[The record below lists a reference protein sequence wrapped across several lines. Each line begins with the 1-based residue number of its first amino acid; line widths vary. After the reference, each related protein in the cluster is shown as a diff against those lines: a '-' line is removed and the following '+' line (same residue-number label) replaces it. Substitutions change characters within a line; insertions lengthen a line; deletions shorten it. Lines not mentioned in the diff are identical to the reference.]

1 MWLLFYSLP
10 ILVQSLPPDCSNHF
24 ALLATAM
31 HILLGSRLDAAHEML
46 ELMPQLCQRRC
57 CLQNSTVLIHLTRC
71 VGFENM
77 NGHIKLHRH
86 GCKNFLP
93 SLVNAVPSLVNAVPS
108 LVNAVTMKYC
118 VSNCVKRLSKT
129 KSP

>member
-1 MWLLFYSLP
+1 
-10 ILVQSLPPDCSNHF
+10 
-24 ALLATAM
+24 
-31 HILLGSRLDAAHEML
+31 ML
-46 ELMPQLCQRRC
+46 SPKLH
-57 CLQNSTVLIHLTRC
+57 SVIHLTRC

-93 SLVNAVPSLVNAVPS
+93 SVVPS
-108 LVNAVTMKYC
+108 LVNAVTTKYS

-129 KSP
+129 ESLKVLQFLVGKGIS